1 MKKKYSSFLTAL
13 FLSSAAFLPAQA
25 QAQKVIGAWFDH
37 ACSCIKTIEETKGKY
52 YLTEN
57 GVRYKQL
64 RKTNNNKYLSMQTT
78 EGDHYIIKGD
88 GRLELRDNLGLI
100 DTLPKAK

>member
-1 MKKKYSSFLTAL
+1 MLRKYNYFLTAL
-13 FLSSAAFLPAQA
+13 LLSVAVLLPAYA
-25 QAQKVIGAWFDH
+25 QQVIGAWFDH
-37 ACSCIKTIEETKGKY
+37 ACSCVKTIEASGGKY

-64 RKTNNNKYLSMQTT
+64 KKASNNKYLSMQTT
-78 EGDHYIIKGD
+78 AGDNYVIRKD

-100 DTLPKAK
+100 DILPKAK